1 MYKKDWKQEFP
12 VVPQG
17 FHNRVENTL
26 AEISIEKNVRLSRRG
41 FAVIVLAAV
50 LTFGSITAL
59 AAGYFQWN
67 QKLAEIFG
75 ADKIQQNNLIEKGV
89 TEQAKSSVTDNGL
102 TISLVQTLQDKSYF
116 YALLE
121 VVAPKDIKL
130 TDTNLFEEWQF
141 DVSGQKD
148 YSYST
153 GHGFMDVIQE
163 PEITNK
169 RYYEIWIKKSMDFNE
184 KNFTLHFKN
193 LQADAGK
200 LDMYT
205 ILKGDWTLTWK
216 MSYKDSAKSFDIN
229 KKYILSGYDVLVK
242 RVEITPLSMTIY
254 FDGEDIKSMEKAEK
268 VDLDK
273 LESLKPIFFKGVKY
287 KDGTIVS
294 ISGGP
299 GGEGFNNATG
309 EYKLSTSFN
318 KVIDTEKL
326 KGVLFGADNSE
337 IELTDKN

>member
-12 VVPQG
+12 VVPKG
-17 FHNRVENTL
+17 FHDRVENTL
-26 AEISIEKNVRLSRRG
+26 AGISIEKNGRLSRKG
-41 FAVIVLAAV
+41 FAAIVLAAV
-50 LTFGSITAL
+50 LAIGSITAL

-75 ADKIQQNNLIEKGV
+75 IGKIQQDKLIEKGV
-89 TEQAKSSVTDNGL
+89 TEQVKSSVTDNGL
-102 TISLVQTLQDKSYF
+102 TISLVQTLQDKNYF

-121 VVAPKDIKL
+121 VTAPKDIKL

-169 RYYEIWIKKSMDFNE
+169 RYYEIWIKKSIDFNG

-200 LDMYT
+200 LDMHT
-205 ILKGDWTLTWK
+205 ILEGDWTLTWK
-216 MSYKDSAKSFDIN
+216 MSYNDSTEYFDIN
-229 KKYILSGYDVLVK
+229 KKYNLSGYDVLVK

-273 LESLKPIFFKGVKY
+273 LESLKPILFKGVKY
-287 KDGTIVS
+287 NDGTVVS
-294 ISGGP
+294 IPGGP
-299 GGEGFNNATG
+299 GEEGFNNTTG
-309 EYKLSTSFN
+309 EYKLSTSFH

-326 KGVLFGADNSE
+326 KGLLFGANNSE
-337 IELTDKN
+337 IVLTDKN